1 MRASPATP
9 IVAKSRTKK
18 PRLSGTQFT
27 HWNNPS
33 RLRAQA
39 NEEALQRRRSA
50 AKARL
55 QSFRDELGPQA
66 AAGTVSP
73 SGKGEGLSAVERA
86 RARAAEEESP

>member
-50 AKARL
+50 AAL
-55 QSFRDELGPQA
+55 NDHETLAQA
-66 AAGTVSP
+66 ATALPGQ
-73 SGKGEGLSAVERA
+73 SAVRGLRDSA
-86 RARAAEEESP
+86 RAV